1 MIDFTNCKEIVSTY
15 AGSEKKKK
23 IIYEGNAYLLKFP
36 DPVREKNSSLSYMN
50 NQFSEYIGCHIIESL
65 GLSVQETILGT
76 YKDGEK
82 NKVVVA
88 CKDFTDNNNQLI
100 EFTKLANSVTA
111 IDNIFKCRIED
122 VYLVIKNNNLITNKE
137 EIIKDFWNLF
147 VADALIG
154 NPDRHLDNWGL
165 LYNFT
170 NNSYI
175 FSPIYDC
182 GSCLHALLSNEK
194 KEFLL
199 SNKTEMKNVAY
210 NVRSAYS
217 INDKRIFYSSI
228 FKNPPLDLKEAILRI
243 GPKINLN
250 TINDIIDST
259 PGISDLDKKF
269 FKESIRIRKELII
282 DKAITSSL

>member
-23 IIYEGNAYLLKFP
+23 IIYDGNAYLLKFP

-65 GLSVQETILGT
+65 GISVQETIMGT
-76 YKDGEK
+76 YKDNDKEK
-82 NKVVVA
+82 IVVA
-88 CKDFTDNNNQLI
+88 CKDFTNKDKQLI
-100 EFTKLANSVTA
+100 EFSKIANSVTS
-111 IDNIFKCRIED
+111 IDNKFKCYIED
-122 VYLVIKNNNLITNKE
+122 VYLVINNNTLITNKE

-154 NPDRHLDNWGL
+154 NPNRHLDNWGL
-165 LYNFT
+165 LYNYASNT
-170 NNSYI
+170 YT

-182 GSCLHALLSNEK
+182 GSCLHALLSNKK
-194 KEFLL
+194 KEALL
-199 SNKTEMKNVAY
+199 LNSTEMKNVAY

-228 FKNPPLDLKEAILRI
+228 FKNPPLDLKDAILRI

-259 PGISDLDKKF
+259 PGISELDKKF